1 MNDHHYKKH
10 FLQILS
16 IESGSQEELEKRV
29 RIMDITANIE
39 AYRESMETVHPN
51 LNLNLQRISPDHRS
65 LMRDHTNYRQHA
77 WNDTR

>member
-1 MNDHHYKKH
+1 M
-10 FLQILS
+10 S
-16 IESGSQEELEKRV
+16 IESGSLEEIEKSV

-51 LNLNLQRISPDHRS
+51 LNLDLQRISPDRRS

-77 WNDTR
+77 WNDNR